1 VGKTYKDRRNW
12 ERKNNGAREREDVE
26 TFERKNRQGKIQD
39 IFLDDDDLDDE
50 YHLEYFEE

>member
-1 VGKTYKDRRNW
+1 MGKTYKDRRNW